1 MTDWDARIW
10 QAVVA
15 GVFIGLGWFVNGW
28 LVRRDAAALRAEKL
42 RDMHRA
48 IYAEIGNYLANLWDE
63 ARLDTYADAM
73 LERMRNDADFVPFIP
88 REKSDALFESLT
100 PEIHV
105 LPRYTIDPIVA
116 YYSQVRA
123 IASLI
128 DDMRGEGFKAMSQDR
143 RMAMY
148 ADYIDMKKQA
158 LQFGRYANAMIT
170 AYAEGGADRAKAEA
184 RRFSS
189 PVADQSDR
197 SQG

>member
-10 QAVVA
+10 QAVIA
-15 GVFIGLGWFVNGW
+15 GVFIGSGWFVNGW
-28 LVRRDAAALRAEKL
+28 LDRRAASALRREKL

-63 ARLDTYADAM
+63 DRLQAYADAM
-73 LERMRNDADFVPFIP
+73 LDRMRADAEFIPFIP
-88 REKSDALFESLT
+88 REKSDTLFEAFT
-100 PEIHV
+100 TEIHV

-123 IASLI
+123 ISSLI
-128 DDMRGEGFKAMSQDR
+128 DDMRGDGFKAMTQDR

-148 ADYIDMKKQA
+148 ADYIEMKKQA

-184 RRFSS
+184 KRFSN
-189 PVADQSDR
+189 PVADPSDR